1 MASTYSTNLK
11 IELQATGENPG
22 TWGTITNTNLGTA
35 LEQAIVGYGNPSY
48 ASDANLTLTYTD
60 TNAAQAARALVLN
73 VTSAVSLTAT
83 RQLVVPTIQKQY
95 IVQNNTTGSQ
105 SITVKT
111 SAGTGIT
118 VPNGRKAHL
127 YVDGTNVI
135 HMDDFVDIN
144 GGAIDGTAIGASSA
158 STGAFTTLT
167 ATTLGGALNANSQA
181 ITNVNI
187 DSGAIDG
194 VTLGTSSAVTE
205 AQIDNINLNG
215 NTISSTNSNGN
226 LVWTP
231 NGTGTVNVS
240 SNMLVGTATGFT
252 STGAAGGMA
261 VAGYGVYPYLQD
273 YNSSLNTLRPTSL
286 LVQNQEVSYSDAS
299 KLHIGAYI
307 SPVVKNTGTG
317 AVYTYGIQ
325 VSPVTTGTTTT
336 GTVYTIGV
344 NSVVTKWSPLDIST
358 SASNRIY
365 GLQADIG
372 HYPETF
378 DSTTI
383 PLFTSNA
390 YATYSTARNY
400 TGTINYMMAFAA
412 SWRIGDLSTGGNTTG
427 ISAAYYWTTSAW
439 VGATSGPT
447 ATLTNAYGVYINSPI
462 VQATGTLTNYY
473 AFFASA
479 PTVTGTLTNR
489 WGVYIADA
497 SSPNYFAGSVQVG
510 AGTAAAPTLTTIAD
524 TDTGVFFPAANV
536 LGMSTGGL
544 ERMRLDANGVLS
556 LGHTQ
561 AFTWGSGIAGA
572 KAIQLGD
579 GYPAGS
585 IASDA
590 PYGVFNVLHNIRW
603 DGTNWVYTAAA
614 AGSRYA
620 TDRADGSHFFQ
631 TAPVGTG
638 STTAT
643 LTERLRI
650 KGTGQIRF
658 VPLSADPTGAQSGD
672 VYYNS
677 TTNKLKVYNGTAWV
691 DLH

>member
-1 MASTYSTNLK
+1 MASTYSSNLK
-11 IELQATGENPG
+11 IELQAVGENPG

-181 ITNVNI
+181 ITSVNI

-240 SNMLVGTATGFT
+240 SNMLVGTTTGFT

-261 VAGYGVYPYLQD
+261 VAGYGIYPWSFYSGTANTTIRSSFVVVNSEIS
-273 YNSSLNTLRPTSL
+273 YNSSN
-286 LVQNQEVSYSDAS
+286 DA
-299 KLHIGAYI
+299 HYTTVIQ
-307 SPVVKNTGTG
+307 PVTKNTGTG
-317 AVYTYGIQ
+317 ALYTYGI
-325 VSPVTTGTTTT
+325 VVAPIVTGTTST
-336 GTVYTIGV
+336 GTVYTVGI
-344 NSVVTKWSPLDIST
+344 SSQLTKTSALDIST
-358 SASNRIY
+358 SASNRLY
-365 GLQADIG
+365 GLEADIG
-372 HYPETF
+372 HYPTAF
-378 DSTTI
+378 NSTTT

-412 SWRIGDLSTGGNTTG
+412 SWRMGDQVTGGNTTG
-427 ISAAYYWTTSAW
+427 ISAAYYWTTSCV
-439 VGATSGPT
+439 VGATSGAT
-447 ATLTNAYGVYINSPI
+447 ASLTNAYGVYINSPT
-462 VQATGTLTNYY
+462 VAATGTLTNYY
-473 AFFASA
+473 AFFATA
-479 PTVTGTLTNR
+479 PTATGTLTNR

-524 TDTGVFFPAANV
+524 TNTGVFFPAADV
-536 LGMSTGGL
+536 VGVSTGG
-544 ERMRLDANGVLS
+544 
-556 LGHTQ
+556 
-561 AFTWGSGIAGA
+561 
-572 KAIQLGD
+572 
-579 GYPAGS
+579 
-585 IASDA
+585 
-590 PYGVFNVLHNIRW
+590 
-603 DGTNWVYTAAA
+603 
-614 AGSRYA
+614 
-620 TDRADGSHFFQ
+620 
-631 TAPVGTG
+631 
-638 STTAT
+638 
-643 LTERLRI
+643 TERARV
-650 KGTGQIRF
+650 KSTGQIRF
-658 VPLSADPTGAQSGD
+658 VPLSSDPAGAESGD